1 MRRVIASV
9 YRYFA
14 ESGRLTV
21 RSWNTFWFTPA
32 DPTPLGFIRILTGI
46 MLVYTHAV
54 WGLELEAFFG
64 PNGWLPAEA
73 VHALQSDQTVFSYW
87 WWVPTN
93 WMWFAH
99 GVALAVLV
107 LFTIGCCTRITSVL
121 AFIITISYANR
132 VPAALFGLDQINAM
146 LTLYLAIGPSGA
158 ALSVDR
164 LLARFRLTRQS
175 LHADAQQPRFEL
187 LPSPSANL
195 ATRLIQVHMC
205 VIYLFAGVSKLQGT
219 AWWSGEA
226 MWLTFANLEYQSRDM
241 TWLAHYP
248 WLLHLMTHVTIVW
261 EISFCALI
269 WRPQWRPLMLFIG
282 VLLHV
287 GIGACLGMWTFALI
301 MLVGCSSFLPPSLF
315 REIVIALGGARRL
328 STIRFDG
335 SPRVERTAS
344 WLKAIDVAD
353 RLALVDYRRPEAD
366 SVSDATQPPTVTGRL
381 EWTTESEA
389 GVVAP
394 TRLTAVLPILLWP
407 LASIGYLIGAVPP
420 RWRPSRHFKHQ
431 HRAVG

>member
-1 MRRVIASV
+1 
-9 YRYFA
+9 
-14 ESGRLTV
+14 
-21 RSWNTFWFTPA
+21 
-32 DPTPLGFIRILTGI
+32 

-64 PNGWLPAEA
+64 PNGWLPPEA
-73 VHALQSDQTVFSYW
+73 VHALQSEQTVFSYW
-87 WWVPTN
+87 WWIPVN

-99 GVALAVLV
+99 GIALAVLV
-107 LFTIGCCTRITSVL
+107 LFTVGCWTRITSVL

-164 LLARFRLTRQS
+164 LLTRFRLTRRS
-175 LHADAQQPRFEL
+175 LKADAQQPRCEL

-195 ATRLIQVHMC
+195 AIRLIQVHMC

-226 MWLTFANLEYQSRDM
+226 MWLTFANLEYQSLDM

-248 WLLHLMTHVTIVW
+248 WLLNLMTHVTIVW

-269 WRPQWRPLMLFIG
+269 WRPHWRPLMLFIG

-287 GIGACLGMWTFALI
+287 GIGAFLGMWTFALI
-301 MLVGCSSFLPPSLF
+301 MLVGCASFLPLSLY
-315 REIVIALGGARRL
+315 RELVIALTGARRL

-335 SPRVERTAS
+335 SPRAERTVS

-353 RLALVDYRRPEAD
+353 RIALDVVRRRTVDGDSAAIRPANETD
-366 SVSDATQPPTVTGRL
+366 QLV
-381 EWTTESEA
+381 WTTENEA
-389 GVVAP
+389 GVVVP
-394 TRLTAVLPILLWP
+394 TRMTAVLPILLWP
-407 LASIGYLIGAVPP
+407 LALTGFLIGAVGHVT
-420 RWRPSRHFKHQ
+420 RRSRHFETQ
-431 HRAVG
+431 HRAVGRMS